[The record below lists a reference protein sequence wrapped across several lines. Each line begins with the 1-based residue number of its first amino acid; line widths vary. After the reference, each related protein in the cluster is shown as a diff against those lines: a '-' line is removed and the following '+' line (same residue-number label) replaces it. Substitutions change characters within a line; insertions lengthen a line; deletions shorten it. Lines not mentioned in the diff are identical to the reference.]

1 MEDLNHVF
9 SLLSAEIDLSQ
20 EQVVDICPAYTDKK
34 QKKTKPN

>member
-9 SLLSAEIDLSQ
+9 SLLSAEIDLSH

-34 QKKTKPN
+34 QKKTKSN